1 MKKYLFS
8 IFGLTT
14 MSFGLFGQTW
24 NFSNEPS
31 IDATTTMYLVDT
43 TAANLGN
50 ISGSGQ
56 TWDFSA
62 LGGYEDNT
70 RILSVID
77 PTGDVSFPNASH
89 MLMIPGFVNTA
100 YTYEEGT
107 NDKLA
112 HGYQF
117 ELPDLGVVTFVFS
130 DLQKMLQ
137 FPTTLGTTFTD
148 NMSGTLTIFDED
160 NQAEGQTWVT
170 ADGTGTLIL
179 ANGVQHTN
187 VLRIQTLD
195 TLYADITLTILPV
208 PTSVTIVRE
217 TFDYVKDGTS
227 DFSLF
232 THASLKILNPIIG
245 EIKITVVLSSENPT
259 VFANIDNNT
268 IAAVQVYPNPS
279 NGVFTVSNND
289 AIEAAVSVVDVTGRV
304 VFVAAPSNENIQVDL
319 SQELPGIYFVNVVR
333 AGITT
338 VEKVIIK

>member
-31 IDATTTMYLVDT
+31 IEATTTMFLVDT

-50 ISGSGQ
+50 ITGSGQ

-62 LGGYEDNT
+62 LSGYVDNT

-77 PTGDVSFPNASH
+77 PTGNVSFPNASH

-117 ELPDLGVVTFVFS
+117 ELPDLGEVTFVFS

-137 FPTTLGTTFTD
+137 FPTDLGTTFTD
-148 NMSGTLTIFDED
+148 NMSGTLTIFEED

-170 ADGTGTLIL
+170 ADGTGTLLL
-179 ANGVQHTN
+179 ANGISHTN
-187 VLRIQTLD
+187 VLRIHTLD
-195 TLYADITLTILPV
+195 TLYADITLSILPI

-217 TFDYVKDGTS
+217 TFDYVKAGSS

-232 THASLKILNPIIG
+232 THATLKILNPIIG
-245 EIKITVVLSSENPT
+245 EIKVVVVLSSENPT
-259 VFANIDNNT
+259 TFVNIENVDFD
-268 IAAVQVYPNPS
+268 AVLVYPNPS
-279 NGVFTVSNND
+279 NGLFTINLGAD
-289 AIEAAVSVVDVTGRV
+289 EASVSVIDLAGRV
-304 VFVAAPSNENIQVDL
+304 VFESHNALNDIQVDL
-319 SQELPGIYFVNVVR
+319 SKEMAGVYYVNIIR
-333 AGITT
+333 NGITT

>member
-24 NFSNEPS
+24 DFSNEPS
-31 IDATTTMYLVDT
+31 IEATTTMFLVDT

-50 ISGSGQ
+50 VSGSGQ
-56 TWDFSA
+56 TWDFSG
-62 LGGYEDNT
+62 LSGYVDNT

-77 PTGDVSFPNASH
+77 PTGNLSFPNASH

-117 ELPDLGVVTFVFS
+117 ELPDLGEVTFVFS

-137 FPTTLGTTFTD
+137 FPTDLGTTFTD

-170 ADGTGTLIL
+170 ADGTGTLLL
-179 ANGVQHTN
+179 ANGISHTN
-187 VLRIQTLD
+187 VLRIHTLD
-195 TLYADITLTILPV
+195 TLYADITLSILPI

-217 TFDYVKDGTS
+217 TFDYVKAGSS

-232 THASLKILNPIIG
+232 THATLKILNPIIG
-245 EIKITVVLSSENPT
+245 EIKVVVVLSSENPT
-259 VFANIDNNT
+259 TFVNIENVDFD
-268 IAAVQVYPNPS
+268 AVLVYPNPS
-279 NGVFTVSNND
+279 NGLFTINLGAD
-289 AIEAAVSVVDVTGRV
+289 EASVSVIDLAGRV
-304 VFVAAPSNENIQVDL
+304 VFESLNAVNDLNVDL
-319 SQELPGIYFVNVVR
+319 SKEMAGVYYVNIIR
-333 AGITT
+333 NGITT

>member
-1 MKKYLFS
+1 MF
-8 IFGLTT
+8 
-14 MSFGLFGQTW
+14 
-24 NFSNEPS
+24 
-31 IDATTTMYLVDT
+31 LVDT

-50 ISGSGQ
+50 ITGSGQ

-62 LGGYEDNT
+62 LSGYVDNT

-77 PTGDVSFPNASH
+77 PTGNVSFPNASH

-117 ELPDLGVVTFVFS
+117 ELPDLGEVTFVFS

-137 FPTTLGTTFTD
+137 FPTDLGTTFTD
-148 NMSGTLTIFDED
+148 NMSGTLTIFEED

-170 ADGTGTLIL
+170 ADGTGTLLL
-179 ANGVQHTN
+179 ANGISHTN
-187 VLRIQTLD
+187 VLRIHTLD
-195 TLYADITLTILPV
+195 TLYADITLSILPI

-217 TFDYVKDGTS
+217 TFDYVKAGSS

-232 THASLKILNPIIG
+232 THATLKILNPIIG
-245 EIKITVVLSSENPT
+245 EIKVVVVLSSENPT
-259 VFANIDNNT
+259 TFVNIENVDFD
-268 IAAVQVYPNPS
+268 AVLVYPNPS
-279 NGVFTVSNND
+279 NGLFTINLGAD
-289 AIEAAVSVVDVTGRV
+289 EASVSVIDLAGRV
-304 VFVAAPSNENIQVDL
+304 VFESHNALNDIQVDL
-319 SQELPGIYFVNVVR
+319 SKEMAGVYYVNIIR
-333 AGITT
+333 NGITT

>member
-1 MKKYLFS
+1 
-8 IFGLTT
+8 
-14 MSFGLFGQTW
+14 
-24 NFSNEPS
+24 
-31 IDATTTMYLVDT
+31 
-43 TAANLGN
+43 
-50 ISGSGQ
+50 
-56 TWDFSA
+56 
-62 LGGYEDNT
+62 
-70 RILSVID
+70 
-77 PTGDVSFPNASH
+77 
-89 MLMIPGFVNTA
+89 
-100 YTYEEGT
+100 
-107 NDKLA
+107 
-112 HGYQF
+112 
-117 ELPDLGVVTFVFS
+117 
-130 DLQKMLQ
+130 MLQ

-289 AIEAAVSVVDVTGRV
+289 AIEATVSVVDVIGRV

-319 SQELPGIYFVNVVR
+319 SQELPGIYFVQVVR

>member
-1 MKKYLFS
+1 
-8 IFGLTT
+8 

-24 NFSNEPS
+24 DFSNEPS
-31 IDATTTMYLVDT
+31 IEATTTMFLVDT

-50 ISGSGQ
+50 VSGSGQ
-56 TWDFSA
+56 TWDFSG
-62 LGGYEDNT
+62 LSGYVDNT

-77 PTGDVSFPNASH
+77 PTGNLSFPNASH

-117 ELPDLGVVTFVFS
+117 ELPDLGEVTFVFS

-137 FPTTLGTTFTD
+137 FPTDLGTTFTD

-170 ADGTGTLIL
+170 ADGTGTLLL
-179 ANGVQHTN
+179 ANGISHTN
-187 VLRIQTLD
+187 VLRIHTLD
-195 TLYADITLTILPV
+195 TLYADITLSILPI

-217 TFDYVKDGTS
+217 TFDYVKAGSS

-232 THASLKILNPIIG
+232 THATLKILNPIIG
-245 EIKITVVLSSENPT
+245 EIKVVVVLSSENPT
-259 VFANIDNNT
+259 TFVNIENVDFD
-268 IAAVQVYPNPS
+268 AVLVYPNPS
-279 NGVFTVSNND
+279 NGLFTINLGAD
-289 AIEAAVSVVDVTGRV
+289 EASVSVIDLAGRV
-304 VFVAAPSNENIQVDL
+304 VFESLNAVNDLNVDL
-319 SQELPGIYFVNVVR
+319 SKEMAGVYYVNIIR
-333 AGITT
+333 NGITT